1 MRKRTRKPAFQ
12 TKIAKERIGILLD
25 LAKKEFKNH
34 PERCKKYVELA
45 RKIGKRYNVRL
56 TKEQKRNFCK
66 KCNQLLIP
74 NETSETIIDSRKKV
88 VNIKCINC
96 SYIYKY
102 PYNKGE

>member
-1 MRKRTRKPAFQ
+1 MRKITRKPPFQ
-12 TKIAKERIGILLD
+12 ARIAIERIRILLD

-34 PERCKKYVELA
+34 PERSKKYVKLA

-56 TKEQKRNFCK
+56 TKEQKKSFCK

-74 NETSETIIDSRKKV
+74 GETSEIITDSGKKV
-88 VNIKCINC
+88 INIKCLNC